1 MSAIPADLRLTS
13 PWRSAL
19 PALLALLALIVLL
32 YRDTLM
38 AMVDVWNRSETFA
51 HGWVVAP
58 ISLWL
63 IWRQRECLATLT
75 PKPAPW
81 VLLPMAALALA
92 WFAADLVVVNAPA
105 QFAFV
110 GLLILAVP
118 AVLGIE
124 VMRAILFPLLFL
136 LFAVPFGEFT
146 VQPMMEWTANFVVLA
161 LQWSG
166 IPVYREGLWFKIP
179 SGQWSVID
187 ECSGVRYL
195 MASFMVGSLFAYLNY
210 RSYTKRAI
218 FMAFSI
224 VVPIVANWLRAY
236 MIVMLGHLSGNRIA
250 VGVDHILY
258 GWVFFGIVIF
268 VMFIVGMRW
277 AEADEPVP
285 AGAAPGLAAAASS
298 AATQR
303 AVVALIGA
311 ALVALVPHLAL
322 WVLQASERAQAE
334 PTLQLPASL
343 GAWHATDTA
352 AVDWSPHFVNPSASA
367 TRRYAGPAGT
377 VTVHVFYYRAQ
388 NAERKLV
395 NSLNGLLSHNERQ
408 WSQRNAGTVTVDGG
422 SQRVTLRTAEVVGPD
437 RGSAVPRDQ
446 LVVWHGYWVD
456 GRFVVGDLQAKLAGA
471 ASRVR
476 GHGDDGAVVV
486 VHASEATP
494 AASTA
499 ALQAFARDHLDD
511 LAAALQ
517 RTHDER

>member
-1 MSAIPADLRLTS
+1 MSAIPVDLRLTS

-19 PALLALLALIVLL
+19 PALLALVALILLL

-38 AMVDVWNRSETFA
+38 AMVDVWNRSETFT

-63 IWRQRECLATLT
+63 IWRQRERLATLT

-81 VLLPMAALALA
+81 VLLPMAALAFA
-92 WFAADLVVVNAPA
+92 WFAADLIVVNAPA

-118 AVLGIE
+118 AVLGFE

-146 VQPMMEWTANFVVLA
+146 VQPMMEWTADFVVLA
-161 LQWSG
+161 LQWTG

-224 VVPIVANWLRAY
+224 VVPIIANWLRAY
-236 MIVMLGHLSGNRIA
+236 MIVMLAHLSDNKIA
-250 VGVDHILY
+250 AGVDHILY
-258 GWVFFGIVIF
+258 GWVFFGVVIF
-268 VMFIVGMRW
+268 IMFIVGMRW

-285 AGAAPGLAAAASS
+285 TGAVPGLSAAASS
-298 AATQR
+298 AETQR
-303 AVVALIGA
+303 TVIALIGA
-311 ALVALVPHLAL
+311 ALVALLPHLAL
-322 WVLQASERAQAE
+322 WGLQASERAQAE
-334 PTLQLPASL
+334 PRLDLPATL
-343 GAWHATDTA
+343 GAWTSVDAAT
-352 AVDWSPHFVNPSASA
+352 VDWSPNYVNPSIAVSQS
-367 TRRYAGPAGT
+367 YGGPSGT

-388 NAERKLV
+388 NPERKLV

-408 WSQRNAGTVTVDGG
+408 WSVRRPGTVTVDADG
-422 SQRVTLRTAEVVGPD
+422 QPVTLRTADVVGPD
-437 RGSAVPRDQ
+437 RGSAAPRDH
-446 LVVWHGYWVD
+446 LVAWHGYWVD

-471 ASRVR
+471 TSRVR
-476 GHGDDGAVVV
+476 GHGDDGAVIVL
-486 VHASEATP
+486 HAAESTP

-499 ALQAFARDHLDD
+499 ALQAFARDNLGA

-517 RTHDER
+517 RAQAER

>member
-19 PALLALLALIVLL
+19 PALLALVALIMLL

-38 AMVDVWNRSETFA
+38 AMVDVWNRSDTFA

-63 IWRQRECLATLT
+63 IWRQRERLASLT

-118 AVLGIE
+118 AVLGLE

-146 VQPMMEWTANFVVLA
+146 VQPMMEWTADFVVLA
-161 LQWSG
+161 LQWTG
-166 IPVYREGLWFKIP
+166 VPVYREGLHFKIP
-179 SGQWSVID
+179 SGSWSVID

-210 RSYTKRAI
+210 RSYRKRAI
-218 FMAFSI
+218 FMAFSL

-236 MIVMLGHLSGNRIA
+236 MIVMLGHLSGNKIA

-258 GWVFFGIVIF
+258 GWVFFGVVIF
-268 VMFIVGMRW
+268 IMFIVGMRW
-277 AEADEPVP
+277 AEPDEPAP
-285 AGAAPGLAAAASS
+285 AGAAPGLAAAASQ

-303 AVVALIGA
+303 TVVALGGA
-311 ALVALVPHLAL
+311 ALVALAPHLAL
-322 WVLQASERAQAE
+322 WGLQASERAQTE
-334 PTLQLPASL
+334 PRVQLPSSFASWN
-343 GAWHATDTA
+343 AVDTP
-352 AVDWSPHFVNPSASA
+352 AVDWSPHYVNPSVAVTQSY
-367 TRRYAGPAGT
+367 TGPSGT
-377 VTVHVFYYRAQ
+377 VTAHVFYYRAQ

-395 NSLNGLLSHNERQ
+395 NSLNGLVSHNERQ
-408 WSQRNAGTVTVDGG
+408 WTVRRPGTVTVDVGG
-422 SQRVTLRTAEVVGPD
+422 EAVTLRSAEVVGPD
-437 RGSAVPRDQ
+437 RGSAVPREH
-446 LVVWHGYWVD
+446 LVVWHGYWVN
-456 GRFVVGDLQAKLAGA
+456 GRLVTGDLQAKLAGA
-471 ASRVR
+471 ASRLR
-476 GHGDDGAVVV
+476 GQGDDGAVIVL
-486 VHASEATP
+486 HAAEATP

-499 ALQAFARDHLDD
+499 ALQAFARDNLEA
-511 LAAALQ
+511 LAASLQ
-517 RTHDER
+517 STHAER